1 MAVKDDSSR
10 AVSLTAMQKVL
21 RMRSDGIAL
30 RIGWFFQIDNDW
42 RFLPGSEWRFPL
54 DANNVCVR
62 RLFGALRI
70 LACITRRG
78 AIWGCISARFAGHAV
93 ASGRKKGGLHL
104 HPPLF
109 TSSGNAGRFR
119 ALHPLKDRKRKVGC
133 LQAPLEKCGLQDPI
147 LPKLRAFDSGCG
159 SRRLFAGNA
168 CGETGQSRSISRSVS
183 FSAPR

>member
-1 MAVKDDSSR
+1 MSMILFKKKSTTPILPMGSR
-10 AVSLTAMQKVL
+10 NFREPK
-21 RMRSDGIAL
+21 
-30 RIGWFFQIDNDW
+30 
-42 RFLPGSEWRFPL
+42 
-54 DANNVCVR
+54 ANRTPCV

-70 LACITRRG
+70 LACITRWG

-93 ASGRKKGGLHL
+93 ASGRKKGGLYL

-109 TSSGNAGRFR
+109 TWSSNAGRFR
-119 ALHPLKDRKRKVGC
+119 ALRPLKDRKRKVGC
-133 LQAPLEKCGLQDPI
+133 LHAPLEKCGLQDPI

-159 SRRLFAGNA
+159 SWRPFAGNA